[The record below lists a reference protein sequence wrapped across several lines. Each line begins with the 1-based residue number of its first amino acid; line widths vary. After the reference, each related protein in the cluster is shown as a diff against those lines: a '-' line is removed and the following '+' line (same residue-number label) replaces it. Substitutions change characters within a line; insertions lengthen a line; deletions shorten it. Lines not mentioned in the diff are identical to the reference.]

1 MNGIPNILFHI
12 FISGDNIIHKLTK
25 QQSLIRNYELGIESF
40 KFQISS
46 NS

>member
-25 QQSLIRNYELGIESF
+25 QQSLIRNYELRIR
-40 KFQISS
+40 
-46 NS
+46 N